1 MLMRET
7 LRDED
12 ILGRTGGDEFAAVI
26 VETEGEDA
34 TELAQRLCTT
44 VAEARI
50 LHSETGLVPVSI
62 SVGVAELKGRST
74 DFSSL
79 SDEADRAMYS
89 AKQAGRNRIFFID

>member
-1 MLMRET
+1 MTAFPANSFFQTQPNRQSACE
-7 LRDED
+7 
-12 ILGRTGGDEFAAVI
+12 I
-26 VETEGEDA
+26 
-34 TELAQRLCTT
+34 
-44 VAEARI
+44 
-50 LHSETGLVPVSI
+50 SGLVPVSI

>member
-1 MLMRET
+1 
-7 LRDED
+7 
-12 ILGRTGGDEFAAVI
+12 
-26 VETEGEDA
+26 
-34 TELAQRLCTT
+34 
-44 VAEARI
+44 
-50 LHSETGLVPVSI
+50 VPVSI